1 MINVSRSSGQFNRFN
16 STGASEFVTRSVA
29 QGASKSEELVAIIED
44 PGDVRLP
51 PLGRE
56 ALARAWCA
64 NRAALLRRAKPGT
77 RPGWADRL
85 LARRRQTSC
94 WSPWLI
100 GQPASP
106 GHCSGTSV
114 STNRYL
120 RNHTG

>member
-1 MINVSRSSGQFNRFN
+1 MINVSRSFGQFNRFN

-85 LARRRQTSC
+85 LARRPTNIVLVAMANRTARVA
-94 WSPWLI
+94 WALLRHERI
-100 GQPASP
+100 YQP
-106 GHCSGTSV
+106 V
-114 STNRYL
+114 SA
-120 RNHTG
+120 